1 MLIILFGGIIIFL
14 SDKSRPNRVRTEGI
28 GANWG
33 MRCCDRAAPSGS
45 VSPSG
50 PALTALSRQQEFR
63 LCGMKINHGILFFF
77 VVWLFPFKKF
87 DHCRNKAVTAFG
99 SAVMGE
105 LTMWQQQTKFR
116 DLKSIQK
123 QFRTLFWHDE
133 VIAVNSSHFS
143 PLQLSLSQVQLNEQK
158 ILSKL
163 LNYCQLPHRQA
174 GNSLRLLDSLSIFG
188 CIRRTRENLRNKIV
202 PWARKNIRST
212 ITKKII
218 VNYKR

>member
-1 MLIILFGGIIIFL
+1 MLRQGRSIWVRVAVRTRADCSQPPAGIQAL
-14 SDKSRPNRVRTEGI
+14 RYENKSRH
-28 GANWG
+28 
-33 MRCCDRAAPSGS
+33 SFS
-45 VSPSG
+45 
-50 PALTALSRQQEFR
+50 
-63 LCGMKINHGILFFF
+63 F

-202 PWARKNIRST
+202 PWARKHIRST
-212 ITKKII
+212 ITKK
-218 VNYKR
+218 NNREL